1 MQCPARS
8 ACDSVPSPHPADGDP
23 ELRERIGGMAVREDY
38 RRLMAA
44 CGLKS
49 VQEPRLL
56 DVNEF
61 ARTAA

>member
-1 MQCPARS
+1 
-8 ACDSVPSPHPADGDP
+8 
-23 ELRERIGGMAVREDY
+23 MAVREDY